1 MSYSDFLGG
10 DVMKSIMRDNLVLET
25 PQIEMPKNTDHQLLI
40 LGNGFDISCGLRSRF
55 SDFFEDR
62 VHALEN
68 VGDIEGDELVA
79 FCADKHLT
87 VWDLILASRHAIPG
101 GYMEANWCDVESAIA
116 MVVLD
121 LDYDQDEVNPKYEAV
136 TAYSVSK
143 YLYCLEREERKD
155 ESAQEHGFE
164 TFRFNP
170 AEMFVFPLD
179 SFSENVRKVASY
191 LRAAYPSEEWDKQL
205 VLQTMLAELHKLENE
220 FRTYMD
226 EAVNENEEYCKKSS
240 NLLSQLIDYGISLE
254 KDTIKETTVL
264 DFNYTT
270 PPVPSDVKSKV
281 VDFYN
286 VHGKIDSEIVFG
298 IDGTGHMNDF
308 ESIQFTKTYRLLRL
322 RSVRS
327 LRPIAYG
334 KDSFVRIGKTE
345 TVAIK
350 FFGHSLSSA
359 DYSYFQSIFDIVSL
373 YDSDVKLYFFFS
385 NYADGVEDETFM
397 RVTSLLSAY
406 GETMEN
412 KDHGKN
418 LVHKLILEGRLAVVS
433 I

>member
-1 MSYSDFLGG
+1 M
-10 DVMKSIMRDNLVLET
+10 
-25 PQIEMPKNTDHQLLI
+25 
-40 LGNGFDISCGLRSRF
+40 
-55 SDFFEDR
+55 
-62 VHALEN
+62 
-68 VGDIEGDELVA
+68 
-79 FCADKHLT
+79 
-87 VWDLILASRHAIPG
+87 
-101 GYMEANWCDVESAIA
+101 
-116 MVVLD
+116 
-121 LDYDQDEVNPKYEAV
+121 
-136 TAYSVSK
+136 TAYSISE
-143 YLYCLEREERKD
+143 YLYRLAREGKKD
-155 ESAQEHGFE
+155 EPKREQGFGALD
-164 TFRFNP
+164 FDLF
-170 AEMFVFPLD
+170 EMAVPPLE
-179 SFSENVRKVASY
+179 SFSGDVRKTASY

-220 FRTYMD
+220 FRTYMA
-226 EAVNENEEYCKKSS
+226 EAVNENEEYCEKSF

-270 PPVPSDVKSKV
+270 PPVPSGIKSKV
-281 VDFYN
+281 VDFFN

-298 IDGTGHMNDF
+298 IDGTGHMDDF
-308 ESIQFTKTYRLLRL
+308 ESIQFTKTYRLLGL

-327 LRPIAYG
+327 PRPIAYG
-334 KDSFVRIGKTE
+334 KDSFVRMGKTE

-359 DYSYFQSIFDIVSL
+359 DYSYFQSVFDIVGL
-373 YDSDVKLYFFFS
+373 YDSDVKLYFFFR
-385 NYADGVEDETFM
+385 NYADGVEDEMFM